1 MTVRTRFA
9 PSPTGYL
16 HVGGARTA
24 LFAWLY
30 AKQRGGQF
38 VLRVEDTD
46 RERSTDASVQAILD
60 GMAWLGLA
68 ADEGP
73 VFQTARYD
81 RYRAVVAQM
90 LESGHAYVCDC
101 SPERLDRVRAEQMA
115 RGEKPRYDGH
125 CRDRGLAPGAGV
137 VRFRNPDAGTVT
149 WDDAV
154 YGTIT
159 VANAE
164 LDDFVIVR
172 SDGNPTYNFCV
183 VVDDSDMAISHVIRG
198 DDHINNTPR
207 QINLYRA
214 LGASLPV
221 FAHLPMI
228 LGADGKRLSKRHGAV
243 SVLAYREAGYLPAA
257 LLNYL
262 ARLGW
267 AHGDQEVFSLGEMTA
282 LFSLDAVNRKG
293 ATFDPVKLDWLNAH
307 YLKSLPGESLAAGFA
322 QRAEQAGLDLDG
334 GPPVSEVAALLVER
348 VSTLDELVEQ
358 SRYFYAD
365 FADFDATA
373 AKKQLRPV
381 AKPVLLSVRDG
392 LVALDDWQ
400 PEAIQ
405 AQLNQIAESLGV
417 GFGKVG
423 QPLRVAVTG
432 RGASPS
438 LDSTLALI
446 GKARTLARLE
456 RALAFI
462 EAREAAAGD

>member
-1 MTVRTRFA
+1 MSVRTRFA

-60 GMAWLGLA
+60 GMAWLGLD

-73 VFQTARYD
+73 VFQTGRYD
-81 RYRAVVAQM
+81 RYRDVVAQL

-101 SPERLDRVRAEQMA
+101 SPERLDRVRSEQMA

-125 CRDRGLAPGAGV
+125 CRDRALAPGAGV
-137 VRFRNPDAGTVT
+137 VRFRNPDEGSVT

-154 YGTIT
+154 YGAIT

-164 LDDFVIVR
+164 LDDFVILR

-214 LGASLPV
+214 LEASLPV
-221 FAHLPMI
+221 FGHLPMI

-243 SVLAYREAGYLPAA
+243 SVLAYRDAGYLPDA

-267 AHGDQEVFSLGEMTA
+267 AHGDQEVFSRDEMTE
-282 LFSLDAVNRKG
+282 LFTLDAVNRKG

-307 YLKSLPGESLAAGFA
+307 YLKALPGETLAARLA
-322 QRAEQAGLDLDG
+322 ERAEQAGLDLSA
-334 GPPVSEVAALLVER
+334 GPPVASVAALLVDR
-348 VSTLDELVEQ
+348 VSTLDALLDQ
-358 SRYFYAD
+358 CRYFYAD
-365 FADFDATA
+365 FDAFDPVA
-373 AKKQLRPV
+373 AKKHLRPV
-381 AKPVLLSVRDG
+381 AKAVLQSVQDG

-405 AQLNQIAESLGV
+405 ARLNRTAESLEV

-432 RGASPS
+432 QGASPS
-438 LDSTLALI
+438 LDNTLALI
-446 GKARTLARLE
+446 GKSRTLARLE
-456 RALAFI
+456 RALVFI
-462 EAREAAAGD
+462 EAREAASGD